1 MSHEVPVLDA
11 QPRDRM
17 GTKYAKR
24 LRASGRLPAVIYG
37 HGSHPTHISIEEKP
51 VLSALKRGLQVFN
64 VKVGASSETC
74 LVKDLQ
80 FGWLGDNV
88 VHVDFTRVNLDEE
101 VTVSVS
107 LHFIGTP
114 EAARRV
120 GAVLTHDITELQV
133 RCKVRDIPE
142 SIRVDLT
149 GMEGELMTVSQLK
162 LAAGLVAVSNPH
174 AALARIQT
182 VLEEAVG
189 EAAAT
194 TAAAEPEVLTA
205 KKEDAPAAAAAAA
218 GDKDKKADK
227 K

>member
-51 VLSALKRGLQVFN
+51 VLSALKRGLHVFN

-189 EAAAT
+189 EAATT

-205 KKEDAPAAAAAAA
+205 KKEDAPSAAAA

>member
-1 MSHEVPVLDA
+1 
-11 QPRDRM
+11 
-17 GTKYAKR
+17 
-24 LRASGRLPAVIYG
+24 VIYG

-51 VLSALKRGLQVFN
+51 VLSALKRGLHVFN

-189 EAAAT
+189 EAATT

-205 KKEDAPAAAAAAA
+205 KKEDAPSAAAA

>member
-11 QPRDRM
+11 QHRDRM

-51 VLSALKRGLQVFN
+51 VLSALKRGLHVFN

-189 EAAAT
+189 EAATT

-205 KKEDAPAAAAAAA
+205 KKEDAPSAAAA

>member
-37 HGSHPTHISIEEKP
+37 HGSQPTHVSIEEKP
-51 VLSALKRGLQVFN
+51 VISALKRGLHVFN
-64 VKVGASSETC
+64 LQVGGTSETC

-107 LHFIGTP
+107 LHFVGTP

-149 GMEGELMTVSQLK
+149 TMEGDLLTVSQLK
-162 LAAGLVAVSNPH
+162 LAAGLVSASNPH

-194 TAAAEPEVLTA
+194 TGAAEPEVLTA
-205 KKEDAPAAAAAAA
+205 KKEDAPVGAA

>member
-1 MSHEVPVLDA
+1 
-11 QPRDRM
+11 M

-37 HGSHPTHISIEEKP
+37 HGSQPTHVSLEEKP
-51 VLSALKRGLQVFN
+51 VISALKRGLHVFN
-64 VKVGASSETC
+64 LQVGGTSETC

-107 LHFIGTP
+107 LHFVGTP

-149 GMEGELMTVSQLK
+149 TMEGDLLTVAQLK
-162 LAAGLVAVSNPH
+162 LAAGLVSASNPH

-194 TAAAEPEVLTA
+194 TGAAEPEVLTA
-205 KKEDAPAAAAAAA
+205 KKEDAPVGAA

>member
-51 VLSALKRGLQVFN
+51 VLSALKRGLHVFN